1 MTAIVEHR
9 GLNSGRGPSPA
20 IWADFD
26 KADLLRPG
34 LSNHVF
40 DDFTNVVSDVSLYYH
55 SNGNTWKTIEDSG
68 SVVAQSATAGRI
80 GALTLTMDNTDND
93 EIYMQFGS
101 ATGNLFKLD
110 ASSGTKF
117 WYECRFKVSVVT
129 DSTYDLI
136 VGLAEEG
143 AAAADAITDADAY
156 VDKDFIGFRVPAAD
170 GNGLDFFWKKSGQ
183 TEVELIADAATLV
196 ADTYVKVGFVFD
208 PDAPTT
214 KRIKVYVDGVES
226 NTYGTYTQMAAA
238 TFPSGEEL
246 TPFFAIKAA
255 SGAIRVLTL
264 DWVRAAQIIE

>member
-1 MTAIVEHR
+1 MPTIVEHR
-9 GLNSGRGPSPA
+9 GQNSGRGPSPA

-40 DDFTNVVSDVSLYYH
+40 DDFVNVASDVSLYYH
-55 SNGNTWKTIEDSG
+55 SSGNVWKTIEDTG
-68 SVVAQSATAGRI
+68 STVAQLATAGRI
-80 GALTLTMDNTDND
+80 GALALTTDSTDND
-93 EIYMQFGS
+93 EIYMQYGS
-101 ATGNLFKLD
+101 ATTNLFKLD

-117 WYECRFKVSVVT
+117 WYECRFKVSVIT

-170 GNGLDFFWKKSGQ
+170 GNGLDVFWKKSGQ

-196 ADTYVKVGFVFD
+196 ADTYVKVGLVFD
-208 PDAPTT
+208 PNESVD
-214 KRIKVYVDGVES
+214 KRLKFYVNGTELS
-226 NTYGTYTQMAAA
+226 TYGTYTQMAAA

-246 TPFFAIKAA
+246 TPFFALKAA
-255 SGAIRVLTL
+255 SGAVRVLTI